1 MIRVNSV
8 AISNSIFK
16 KLKEQNN
23 NLEKSKT
30 VLEIKL
36 ETALSENDS
45 FTGQNEK
52 LSEKVTSLSASISKA
67 ETRSETVSSI
77 QHKFS

>member
-1 MIRVNSV
+1 MIRVNTV
-8 AISNSIFK
+8 TISIFFK

-77 QHKFS
+77 YHKLK